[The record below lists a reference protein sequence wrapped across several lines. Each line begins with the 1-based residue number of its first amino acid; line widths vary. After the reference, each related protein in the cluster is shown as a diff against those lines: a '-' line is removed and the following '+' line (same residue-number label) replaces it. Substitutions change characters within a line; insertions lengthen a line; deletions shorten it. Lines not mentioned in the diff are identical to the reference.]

1 MLHVCNV
8 MCNGTSMTV
17 EDKRCLCLTELTND
31 PYLVDMCCSG
41 GTRRTKIC
49 SLLIDLFAFFSD
61 EFCWAI
67 GIRKLCVVCISI
79 HLDLWKFRADWI
91 SEIFLT
97 FPSRIQL
104 LPRFS
109 CSSYSL
115 TDPERNCWRLK
126 FENALSI
133 PPITKK
139 PWKFGKIFFEGLWH
153 FFGNLPD
160 IQLMQRL
167 WQATETFIAACVF
180 RLIKQM

>member
-1 MLHVCNV
+1 MWLQCGRYTLLVFDGIDERPLSGRHVLLWRNPSDQDLLPS
-8 MCNGTSMTV
+8 NRSF
-17 EDKRCLCLTELTND
+17 CLFFRRVLLGHWNPEI
-31 PYLVDMCCSG
+31 VCCVY
-41 GTRRTKIC
+41 
-49 SLLIDLFAFFSD
+49 F
-61 EFCWAI
+61 
-67 GIRKLCVVCISI
+67 
-79 HLDLWKFRADWI
+79 H
-91 SEIFLT
+91 
-97 FPSRIQL
+97 PSRLVEIPRGLNLGNISHVSLKNPTSATL
-104 LPRFS
+104 LT